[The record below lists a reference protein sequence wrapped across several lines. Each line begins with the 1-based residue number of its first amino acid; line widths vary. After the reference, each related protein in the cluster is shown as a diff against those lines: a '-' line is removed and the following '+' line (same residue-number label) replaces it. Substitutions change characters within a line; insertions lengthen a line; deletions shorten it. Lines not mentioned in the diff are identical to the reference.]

1 MTRGIYI
8 EVQEDQSAYQ
18 VRVNAEPVMIW
29 ITPSNPN
36 RTLGMAK
43 VVARK
48 IQKELRK
55 EHKIKLPII
64 IDPRAAFIIQQNRRY
79 QQKIKAQKAFEYT
92 SR

>member
-8 EVQEDQSAYQ
+8 EVQEDKSAYQ
-18 VRVNAEPVMIW
+18 VRVNAEPVMTW
-29 ITPSNPN
+29 ITHSNPN

-79 QQKIKAQKAFEYT
+79 QQKIKSAK
-92 SR
+92 SI